1 MKIQPIKNYSIKQQ
15 YKVNFTPQKTNEVGH
30 SEPLYFRG
38 NPQVEISGISEAFFG
53 ALMKTAVSEK
63 EIETIKKEFLLVDG
77 KFSPQLA
84 MLYVQV
90 FNYGADRRK
99 KDSPGMS
106 LENKNAFASEF
117 AQNVF
122 YANKDVNEKY
132 NFSNFNESLNIIYEV
147 QKSRKI
153 EDMLNFIYCS
163 KDEKSENFQPD
174 VARAIYKIMT
184 ETEYTSPIDVKF
196 YIEDYCRD
204 LDGDISDDNIDSLI
218 KLMKVV
224 GGEHV
229 DAYST
234 HVYNKESKEF
244 IEDGIDVIQTMLD
257 YFLSEECLNRNYN
270 GFVLDVGKFMFAM
283 LTICKNPETNFIDKD
298 LFDAYFQD
306 IRFAAEDDFQKMM
319 KKLFHPG
326 EDL

>member
-15 YKVNFTPQKTNEVGH
+15 YKPSQTPQKAQEAKH
-30 SEPLYFRG
+30 SEPVYFRG
-38 NPQVEISGISEAFFG
+38 TPQVEISGISEEFFK

-63 EIETIKKEFLLVDG
+63 EIEVIKKEFLLIDG

-122 YANKDVNEKY
+122 YANKNEKGKY
-132 NFSNFNESLNIIYEV
+132 NFSHFNESMNIIYDV
-147 QKSRKI
+147 QKSGKI
-153 EDMLNFIYCS
+153 DDMLNFIYCS
-163 KDEKSENFQPD
+163 KDEKTENFQPD
-174 VARAIYKIMT
+174 VAKAMYRIMT
-184 ETEYTSPIDVKF
+184 ETEYSSSIDVKF

-218 KLMKVV
+218 NLMKVV
-224 GGEHV
+224 GPEHV

-234 HVYNKESKEF
+234 QVYNKEAKEF
-244 IEDGIDVIQTMLD
+244 INEGIDVIQTMFD
-257 YFLSEECLNRNYN
+257 YFLSDECKNKNYN
-270 GFVLDVGKFMFAM
+270 GFVLDVGKFMFIM
-283 LTICKNPETNFIDKD
+283 LSICKNPETNQIDKD
-298 LFDAYFQD
+298 IFDAYFQD
-306 IRFAAEDDFQKMM
+306 MRFASDDDFQKMM
-319 KKLFHPG
+319 QKLLHPG
-326 EDL
+326 EDF